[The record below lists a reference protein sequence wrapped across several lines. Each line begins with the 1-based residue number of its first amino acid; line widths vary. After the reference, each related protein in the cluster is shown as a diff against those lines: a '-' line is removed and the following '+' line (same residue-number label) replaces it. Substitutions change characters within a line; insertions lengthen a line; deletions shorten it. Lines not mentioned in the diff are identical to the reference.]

1 MTWTEPAARTLT
13 EVKGEDRQT
22 SQMFPEC
29 CKWSMC
35 SSTLLLCGLTAHRL
49 TTNKET
55 EVKLQLL
62 TWVQTKVDFLRSVC
76 IFSAY
81 YSLSTNPV
89 GVILCPVLPSRAAFL
104 LTHCILVARGFCF
117 KSNIHKPS
125 FCMWA
130 RNKADRGERF
140 VWVNR
145 TENGGSNQVADRL
158 LRVGW
163 PQTTLS
169 YQGAGAKVVHLR
181 RERQEDSQAG
191 SRPLDPGSQVEWK
204 EEN

>member
-1 MTWTEPAARTLT
+1 
-13 EVKGEDRQT
+13 
-22 SQMFPEC
+22 
-29 CKWSMC
+29 
-35 SSTLLLCGLTAHRL
+35 
-49 TTNKET
+49 
-55 EVKLQLL
+55 
-62 TWVQTKVDFLRSVC
+62 
-76 IFSAY
+76 
-81 YSLSTNPV
+81 
-89 GVILCPVLPSRAAFL
+89 
-104 LTHCILVARGFCF
+104 
-117 KSNIHKPS
+117 
-125 FCMWA
+125 MWA